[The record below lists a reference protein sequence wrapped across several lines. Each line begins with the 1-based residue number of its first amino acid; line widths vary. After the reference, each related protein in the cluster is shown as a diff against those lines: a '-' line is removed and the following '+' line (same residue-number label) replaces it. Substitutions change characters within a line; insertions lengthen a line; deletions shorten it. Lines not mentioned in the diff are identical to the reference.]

1 MPLPHMTT
9 EQRLALALAQA
20 ERGLVEELIELRKQ
34 ADLSATEVA
43 KRINRH
49 KSSISKFEARK
60 TDPQMSTVLRYA
72 HAIGAMV
79 EIRVLPFSEWEEAKG
94 VQASREEPSSG

>member
-9 EQRLALALAQA
+9 EQRLALALAQT
-20 ERGLVEELIELRKQ
+20 ERGLVEELIELRQQ
-34 ADLSATEVA
+34 ADLSATAE
-43 KRINRH
+43 RINRH

-94 VQASREEPSSG
+94 VQASREEPNSG

>member
-1 MPLPHMTT
+1 M
-9 EQRLALALAQA
+9 
-20 ERGLVEELIELRKQ
+20 
-34 ADLSATEVA
+34 
-43 KRINRH
+43 
-49 KSSISKFEARK
+49 

-94 VQASREEPSSG
+94 VQVSREESNSG